1 MVRKIYV
8 DVGKQGERGEAKV
21 NSGQTRL
28 RTRWRGDE
36 RKKKSEKKREGG
48 RSLNLPYHL
57 YN

>member
-1 MVRKIYV
+1 MSVNKVSAVRLTKI
-8 DVGKQGERGEAKV
+8 